1 MDANTNFKHI
11 KHIKHVKHIKHA
23 GGNNVVER
31 DDLDAACFKE
41 IIDEFNSEAN
51 RLEIQAKILA
61 DKEEKE
67 FIEALHKNG
76 ITVLDRRNNTTQP
89 PIKRTDISG
98 NI

>member
-11 KHIKHVKHIKHA
+11 KHIKHT
-23 GGNNVVER
+23 GGNKVVER

-41 IIDEFNSEAN
+41 MVDEFNSEAN
-51 RLEIQAKILA
+51 RLEIQSKILA

-76 ITVLDRRNNTTQP
+76 IAVLDRSNNNAKTTN
-89 PIKRTDISG
+89 IRVDISG
-98 NI
+98 NV